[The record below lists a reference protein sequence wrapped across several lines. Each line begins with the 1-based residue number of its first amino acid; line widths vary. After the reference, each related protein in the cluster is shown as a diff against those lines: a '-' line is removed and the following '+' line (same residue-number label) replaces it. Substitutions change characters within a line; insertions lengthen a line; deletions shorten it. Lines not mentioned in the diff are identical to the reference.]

1 MSKQRDPESTGTVR
15 EGGEMNRGNAADYQA
30 VLQAKESELIAG
42 LTLSTQVG
50 SLRHTYEDLGV
61 AREIQSRLLVC
72 RLPHLEGLDYFGDCR
87 PAGEIGGEFFDFL
100 PLPAGGL
107 AVTVGDVSGHGIGSA
122 ILMSGL
128 QAFLRGFTVH
138 GCGEITGVVEELN
151 RVVHQASP
159 DNFYATL
166 FYAHFD
172 PLHRQLHYVSAGHE
186 PALLLRK
193 RTGCIH
199 RLESTGTVLGLT
211 DRSRFGRRTMSIEAG
226 DLLVAYTDG
235 ITDAKDPD
243 GREWTEAGI
252 RQVLE
257 SYSSA
262 RASHLV
268 GLIMDEADRFAG
280 HSGPVDDGTVVAVR
294 FTGMLERAIPEED
307 STEVAFATA

>member
-1 MSKQRDPESTGTVR
+1 MSDPNLVPLPSSPLGF
-15 EGGEMNRGNAADYQA
+15 
-30 VLQAKESELIAG
+30 
-42 LTLSTQVG
+42 
-50 SLRHTYEDLGV
+50 LRHIYEDLEA
-61 AREIQSRLLVC
+61 AREIQSRLLAC
-72 RLPHLEGLDYFGDCR
+72 RQPHVDGLDYFGDCR
-87 PAGEIGGEFFDFL
+87 PAGEIGGDFFDFL

-128 QAFLRGFTVH
+128 QAFLRGLTAR
-138 GCGEITGVVEELN
+138 GCGEIAGVVEELN
-151 RVVHQASP
+151 RAVHQTSP

-172 PLHRQLHYVSAGHE
+172 PLRRQLHYVSAGHE

-193 RTGCIH
+193 RTGCMH

-226 DLLVAYTDG
+226 DVLVAYTDG
-235 ITDAKDPD
+235 ITDATDAG

-257 SYSSA
+257 DHA
-262 RASHLV
+262 GDRASHLV
-268 GLIMDEADRFAG
+268 GLIMDEVDRFAG
-280 HSGPVDDGTVVAVR
+280 HSGPADDRTAVAVR

-307 STEVAFATA
+307 SIELAFAAA

>member
-1 MSKQRDPESTGTVR
+1 MSDSNLVPLPSSPLGF
-15 EGGEMNRGNAADYQA
+15 
-30 VLQAKESELIAG
+30 
-42 LTLSTQVG
+42 
-50 SLRHTYEDLGV
+50 LRHIHEDLDA
-61 AREIQSRLLVC
+61 AREIQSRLLAC
-72 RLPHLEGLDYFGDCR
+72 RQPHIEGLDYFGDCR
-87 PAGEIGGEFFDFL
+87 PAGEIGGDFFDFL

-128 QAFLRGFTVH
+128 QAFLRGLTAR
-138 GCGEITGVVEELN
+138 GCGEIAGVVEALN
-151 RVVHQASP
+151 RAVHQTSP

-172 PLHRQLHYVSAGHE
+172 PLRRQLHYVSAGHE

-199 RLESTGTVLGLT
+199 QLESTGTVLGLT

-226 DLLVAYTDG
+226 DVLVAYTDG
-235 ITDAKDPD
+235 ITDATDAA
-243 GREWTEAGI
+243 GREWTESGV

-257 SYSSA
+257 SQADA

-268 GLIMDEADRFAG
+268 GLIMNEVDRFAG
-280 HSGPVDDGTVVAVR
+280 NSVHADDRTAVAVR
-294 FTGMLERAIPEED
+294 FTGMLERAIPKED
-307 STEVAFATA
+307 SIELAFAAA

>member
-1 MSKQRDPESTGTVR
+1 MSDSNLAPLPSSP
-15 EGGEMNRGNAADYQA
+15 
-30 VLQAKESELIAG
+30 LG
-42 LTLSTQVG
+42 LF
-50 SLRHTYEDLGV
+50 RHIYEDLEA

-72 RLPHLEGLDYFGDCR
+72 RQPHIEGLDYFGDCR
-87 PAGEIGGEFFDFL
+87 PVAEIGGDFFDFL

-128 QAFLRGFTVH
+128 RAFLRGLTAR
-138 GCGEITGVVEELN
+138 GCGEIAGVVEELN
-151 RVVHQASP
+151 RALHQTSP

-172 PLHRQLHYVSAGHE
+172 PLRRQLHYVSAGHE
-186 PALLLRK
+186 PAMLLRK

-226 DLLVAYTDG
+226 DVLVAYTDG
-235 ITDAKDPD
+235 ITDATDAE

-257 SYSSA
+257 CHPGA
-262 RASHLV
+262 RASDLV
-268 GLIMDEADRFAG
+268 GLIMEEVDRFAG
-280 HSGPVDDGTVVAVR
+280 HSGPVDDRTVAAVR

-307 STEVAFATA
+307 SIELAFAAA